1 MDAKEAAKAWANGES
16 LQYELTSG
24 NWHDYQPVSG
34 EDVVFLS
41 CNEYRIK
48 PRTIRIGEYD
58 VPEPV
63 REPLQIGDEYYTEDI
78 NCAYDPVLVTFW
90 DGGPIDMYRLESGL
104 VHKTRETAELF
115 VKARLSL
122 TRKGE

>member
-1 MDAKEAAKAWANGES
+1 MDAKEAAKAWANGEN

-34 EDVVFLS
+34 KDVVFLS
-41 CNEYRIK
+41 CNKYRIK

-63 REPLQIGDEYYTEDI
+63 REPLKDGERYFTEDPSI
-78 NCAYDPVLVTFW
+78 PSLVWVSFWVGSPV
-90 DGGPIDMYRLESGL
+90 DIHRLENGL
-104 VHKTRETAELF
+104 IHRTEKAAKLCAEA
-115 VKARLSL
+115 KMSL
-122 TRKGE
+122 TRKGI

>member
-1 MDAKEAAKAWANGES
+1 MDAKEAAKAWANGEN

-34 EDVVFLS
+34 KDVVFLS
-41 CNEYRIK
+41 CNKYRIK

-63 REPLQIGDEYYTEDI
+63 REPLNDGDEYFVEVSSSPLLAWV
-78 NCAYDPVLVTFW
+78 AYWCGDAV
-90 DGGPIDMYRLESGL
+90 DMHRLENGL
-104 VHKTRETAELF
+104 IHRTKKAAKLCAEA
-115 VKARLSL
+115 KISLSK
-122 TRKGE
+122 KGT